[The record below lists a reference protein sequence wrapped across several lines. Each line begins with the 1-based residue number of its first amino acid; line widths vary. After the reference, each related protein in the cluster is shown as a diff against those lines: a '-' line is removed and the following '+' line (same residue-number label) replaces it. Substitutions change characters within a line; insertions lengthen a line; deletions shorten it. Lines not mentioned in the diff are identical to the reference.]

1 MQWFSF
7 RQYKFLAEKNMDE
20 YCMSSQTTPTTPPP
34 PQWYP
39 TMNPYSYP
47 SDDVLSSMQNQAIT
61 TSIYDGT
68 TRTTAA
74 INDNTRFLN
83 SEIAGVSKDINQST
97 LGLRDAVERGN
108 LVNSHTVERTAAVTQ
123 SAIERTAGEG
133 RLTTT
138 VSDAASRQAS
148 ADIARDVLR
157 AIDHT
162 GSALERTSAV
172 TQSAIERVAG
182 EGRLTTTVVDA
193 ASRQASADTARD
205 IMRAVDHNGASLGTA
220 IERNGN
226 AAQVTSERIG
236 GNISTSI
243 ERVAGENRL
252 TTTVTDAASREA
264 SAMQAR
270 DLAVSIERNGA
281 NAMNATNTTYA
292 GLLASIE
299 RNAGETRMA
308 GSMSAGVTDLKMADI
323 RHAILNDVNRGIN
336 EVMAGNTQSLNV
348 ITKAVTDGAWES
360 RSSMANGFQ
369 NIAEEHLRTKHD
381 LSRLASEQYASVMLE
396 NQKLAARGSDHYSS
410 MLLEQQKMQQFM
422 TSKSDN
428 QFAINQLEMQKVKEG
443 LACQAANNFSIN
455 QLEMQKV
462 KEGLATQAA
471 NHFAI
476 SQLEAQKSKEIL
488 SAQMAE
494 AKYEALKSQQ
504 LIVDKVG
511 ECCCE
516 VREKMDLIDRDRLRD
531 NLVVEREDN
540 NLLKILEFSD
550 FGRGDY
556 GRGGHHHGRRGG
568 RR

>member
-1 MQWFSF
+1 MQWFPFS
-7 RQYKFLAEKNMDE
+7 QYKFLAEKNMDG

-39 TMNPYSYP
+39 TMNPYTYAP
-47 SDDVLSSMQNQAIT
+47 DEVLSAMQNQAIT
-61 TSIYDGT
+61 TSVYDGT
-68 TRTTAA
+68 TKVTGA
-74 INDNTRFLN
+74 INETTRFLN
-83 SEIAGVSKDINQST
+83 AEIAGVSKDINQST

-108 LVNSHTVERTAAVTQ
+108 MVNAHNVERTAAVTQ
-123 SAIERTAGEG
+123 T
-133 RLTTT
+133 
-138 VSDAASRQAS
+138 
-148 ADIARDVLR
+148 
-157 AIDHT
+157 
-162 GSALERTSAV
+162 
-172 TQSAIERVAG
+172 AIERVAG

-193 ASRQASADTARD
+193 ASRQAAADSARD
-205 IMRAVDHNGASLGTA
+205 ILRAVDHTGNALGTA
-220 IERNGN
+220 VERNGN

-236 GNISTSI
+236 GNISTAI
-243 ERVAGENRL
+243 ERMAGENRL

-281 NAMNATNTTYA
+281 NAVNAANSSYA

-299 RNAGETRMA
+299 RNAGETRLA
-308 GSMSAGVTDLKMADI
+308 GAVAAGVTDLKMTDV
-323 RHAILNDVNRGIN
+323 RHSILNDVNRGTN
-336 EVMAGNTQSLNV
+336 EVMAGTTQSLNV
-348 ITKAVTDGAWES
+348 ITKAVTDSAWES
-360 RSSMANGFQ
+360 RTGMASGFQ
-369 NIAEEHLRTKHD
+369 GLSEEHLRTKHD
-381 LSRLASEQYASVMLE
+381 LARQASEQYASVMLE
-396 NQKLAARGSDHYSS
+396 NQKLAARSSDHYSS
-410 MLLEQQKMQQFM
+410 MLLEQQKMQQFI

-443 LACQAANNFSIN
+443 LACQAANHFSIN

-488 SAQMAE
+488 SAQLAE

-516 VREKMDLIDRDRLRD
+516 VKEKMDLLDRDRLRD